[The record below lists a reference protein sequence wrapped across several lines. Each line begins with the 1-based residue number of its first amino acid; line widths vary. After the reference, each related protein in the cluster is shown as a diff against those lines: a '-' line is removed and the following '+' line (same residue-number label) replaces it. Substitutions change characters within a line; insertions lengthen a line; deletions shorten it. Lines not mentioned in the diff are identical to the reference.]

1 MFPVGAIRE
10 SPAFP
15 WYDGRFV
22 NRPYGFAKN
31 LYRTAIVY
39 TAKKQP
45 KA

>member
-1 MFPVGAIRE
+1 MPLH
-10 SPAFP
+10 
-15 WYDGRFV
+15 DGRFV
-22 NRPYGFAKN
+22 KHTYGFAKN